1 MKKNYAKICAMLLSD
16 MDFKLI
22 KQPEVEGI
30 QYYSLEDLQGANLG
44 KIEKDRFNN
53 TTAMLDR
60 LDIYYNN
67 YILDDLNE
75 IYDLPDVY
83 SKSFEELLE
92 ECKNNPHIPSY
103 YIDWLELITHQAFN
117 VNINDV
123 YEEQE
128 IMRKL
133 SNMKIE
139 GRAEDCEDF
148 WIAVGDTDDYEH
160 WIFHISKGTSDLSEE
175 DDEEGYESYIYYDVY
190 ENDSKIRNKITEFDT
205 STLWKYTLKEEDDSG
220 ACMLYEK
227 YENLSLKE
235 ICYNV
240 LTVAGILLPEQLK
253 IRLIK

>member
-53 TTAMLDR
+53 TAAMLDR

-75 IYDLPDVY
+75 IYGLPDVY
-83 SKSFEELLE
+83 SKSFAELLE

-103 YIDWLELITHQAFN
+103 YIDWLELITQESFN

-133 SNMKIE
+133 SNMQIE

-175 DDEEGYESYIYYDVY
+175 DDEEGYESYAYYEVY
-190 ENDSKIRNKITEFDT
+190 ENNPEIQDKITEENIEI
-205 STLWKYTLKEEDDSG
+205 WKNKLKENDGG
-220 ACMLYEK
+220 ACMFDEEYK
-227 YENLSLKE
+227 DLSFIE
-235 ICYNV
+235 ICYDV
-240 LTVAGILLPEQLK
+240 LSVAGISYPEQLK
-253 IRLIK
+253 IRIIK

>member
-44 KIEKDRFNN
+44 QIEKDRFNN

>member
-44 KIEKDRFNN
+44 KIEKDRFDN
-53 TTAMLDR
+53 TAAMLDR
-60 LDIYYNN
+60 LDIYYND

-75 IYDLPDVY
+75 IYGLPDVY

-103 YIDWLELITHQAFN
+103 YIDWLELITQESFN

-128 IMRKL
+128 IMKNL
-133 SNMKIE
+133 SNMQIE

-160 WIFHISKGTSDLSEE
+160 WILHISKGTSDLSEE

-205 STLWKYTLKEEDDSG
+205 STLWKYTLKEEDDGG
-220 ACMLYEK
+220 ACMLYQK

-240 LTVAGILLPEQLK
+240 LIVAGFLFPEQLK